1 MKKAA
6 APSMRVRMPIP
17 HVVSPGTPAGEPT
30 DVFSVTLLLPETE
43 SVGLTAATVAVL
55 EIVPNEPGAVT
66 IMSNAADAELS
77 SDETVQ
83 VTVPLT
89 CTQPASAE
97 TKTALEGSVSVMV
110 TVVAES
116 GP

>member
-30 DVFSVTLLLPETE
+30 DVFSVTLLLPGTE
-43 SVGLTAATVAVL
+43 SRCAAATVAVL

-66 IMSNAADAELS
+66 IMSNAADAELA